1 MTRDL
6 TVGVVVCRFGP
17 HHFVVSPRNPST
29 SQINFFN
36 TILYPATPR
45 LDCRVLLISAVSKDP
60 DTGSAALICHWS
72 PVDQSSTIKRVRL
85 IDQLSTRPRYELR
98 RFRTKILHSIAMT
111 RTFECFHSFSSALSS
126 NNKQNTKRQTKKTH
140 SPVGARRSNTITET
154 ATALAWSAI
163 TRPSRQ
169 RRVDEVTTMCCLIL
183 IHSKQMWFAFSSKRY
198 VVYVYSVPFSTAP
211 LGLEQRAPP
220 KPKEVETRT
229 KKKKKLS
236 LRLPAETKQ
245 SKEIRSNS
253 LNGRKNRELRKENH
267 VLAMGRRLNAKRRIE
282 FPRYSPAV
290 NKQKKTK
297 WKDQKKRWRKR
308 RRYRAGV
315 VVVGVVGLNIMLLGC
330 WFALFFFCSCDNV
343 L

>member
-111 RTFECFHSFSSALSS
+111 RTFECFHSFSSALLS
-126 NNKQNTKRQTKKTH
+126 NNKQNTKRQTKKNTLA
-140 SPVGARRSNTITET
+140 SWCSTIQYDYGNRDRPCVVGNNA
-154 ATALAWSAI
+154 A
-163 TRPSRQ
+163 
-169 RRVDEVTTMCCLIL
+169 VTTTE
-183 IHSKQMWFAFSSKRY
+183 SR
-198 VVYVYSVPFSTAP
+198 
-211 LGLEQRAPP
+211 
-220 KPKEVETRT
+220 
-229 KKKKKLS
+229 
-236 LRLPAETKQ
+236 
-245 SKEIRSNS
+245 
-253 LNGRKNRELRKENH
+253 
-267 VLAMGRRLNAKRRIE
+267 
-282 FPRYSPAV
+282 
-290 NKQKKTK
+290 
-297 WKDQKKRWRKR
+297 
-308 RRYRAGV
+308 
-315 VVVGVVGLNIMLLGC
+315 
-330 WFALFFFCSCDNV
+330 
-343 L
+343 

>member
-1 MTRDL
+1 MNYDAFAQKYCIRL
-6 TVGVVVCRFGP
+6 RWHGP
-17 HHFVVSPRNPST
+17 LNASIPFRPHYCQT
-29 SQINFFN
+29 IN
-36 TILYPATPR
+36 
-45 LDCRVLLISAVSKDP
+45 
-60 DTGSAALICHWS
+60 
-72 PVDQSSTIKRVRL
+72 
-85 IDQLSTRPRYELR
+85 
-98 RFRTKILHSIAMT
+98 KIRSD
-111 RTFECFHSFSSALSS
+111 
-126 NNKQNTKRQTKKTH
+126 KQKKTH

-343 L
+343 LWDVRNATISFNSFDSETIRERSILSVRPTGAALPWLPRLQCSPGAIRFVTWFTNGAQSHRIGHGPRDGIVVFR